1 MQIVIRLL
9 LSLVSLATFAAT
21 VCAQE
26 PIASP
31 SASAGDTNE
40 NIDWPS
46 PDGKFAFLAAYGEDL
61 HTIDLIDRKSE
72 KKLQRI
78 DEADSSQTY

>member
-9 LSLVSLATFAAT
+9 LCLVSLAAFAAT

-31 SASAGDTNE
+31 SASAGDTKETSIGPHRTGNL
-40 NIDWPS
+40 P
-46 PDGKFAFLAAYGEDL
+46 F
-61 HTIDLIDRKSE
+61 
-72 KKLQRI
+72 
-78 DEADSSQTY
+78 SQPTVRTCTQST

>member
-9 LSLVSLATFAAT
+9 LCLASLAAFAAM

-40 NIDWPS
+40 NIIGRHRTGNLPFSPPTVRTCTPS
-46 PDGKFAFLAAYGEDL
+46 
-61 HTIDLIDRKSE
+61 T
-72 KKLQRI
+72 
-78 DEADSSQTY
+78 

>member
-9 LSLVSLATFAAT
+9 LCLVSLAAFVAT

-31 SASAGDTNE
+31 SASAVC
-40 NIDWPS
+40 S
-46 PDGKFAFLAAYGEDL
+46 LAEL
-61 HTIDLIDRKSE
+61 NKLIGTKCGARG
-72 KKLQRI
+72 
-78 DEADSSQTY
+78 